1 MKQVLVQSKYKEE
14 LIVFDL
20 RPFRRRNED
29 LFERFTKAFDDAF
42 NQDFLP
48 TLGNEFKSLRTDI
61 TESNDAYLVQAD
73 LPGFSKDDI
82 QIDIENNRLTI
93 RAKREDKT
101 EERDDEDRIIRK
113 ERHFGEFVRSF
124 YVDNID
130 QNRVEAKLEDGV
142 LKITL
147 PKLKPD
153 DNGPTRRINIQ

>member
-1 MKQVLVQSKYKEE
+1 M
-14 LIVFDL
+14 FDL

-29 LFERFTKAFDDAF
+29 LFDQFSKVLDDVF

-48 TLGNEFKSLRTDI
+48 TLGDDFKSLSTDI

-101 EERDDEDRIIRK
+101 EEKDENDRIIRK
-113 ERHFGEFVRSF
+113 ERRFGEFVRSF

-130 QNRVEAKLEDGV
+130 QDRVEAALEDGV

-147 PKLKPD
+147 PKIKPD
-153 DNGPTRRINIQ
+153 DNGPTRRINIK